1 MSEEIIRDLINRLDA
16 KMRKQMEDY
25 IDLCNRA
32 DCDMEEATNHMLG
45 LSIRIAVVG
54 LISCGMNKK
63 DVLTS
68 VAIAYDIA
76 RPNVENAQK
85 KIKARR

>member
-54 LISCGMNKK
+54 LISCVMILIPIVIEIAIVTIGM
-63 DVLTS
+63 LS
-68 VAIAYDIA
+68 A
-76 RPNVENAQK
+76 AQK